1 MMLTISF
8 VKCQFIGNIQRRIV
22 IENGNSILSSIK
34 GNILFEPLII
44 SHNDYVAGGIT
55 VNTISITSMN
65 VYING
70 TFNVTSNRCQQAI
83 VHL

>member
-1 MMLTISF
+1 MVTNISF
-8 VKCQFIGNIQRRIV
+8 VKCQFISNIQRLIV

-44 SHNDYVAGGIT
+44 SHNDYVPGGIT
-55 VNTISITSMN
+55 VNTISFTTIN
-65 VYING
+65 VHING
-70 TFNVTSNRCQQAI
+70 TFNITSNRCQQAI